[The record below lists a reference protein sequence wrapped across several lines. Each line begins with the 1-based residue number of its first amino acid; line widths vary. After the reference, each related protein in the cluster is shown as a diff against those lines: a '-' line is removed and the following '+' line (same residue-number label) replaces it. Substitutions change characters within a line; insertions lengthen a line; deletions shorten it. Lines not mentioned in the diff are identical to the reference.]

1 MSLYCLSNAL
11 MIALSASATAFQKIR
26 ERGRERREEILHY
39 YHKIST
45 KMQNKLYH
53 GQNLHFPKSVNTE
66 ATD

>member
-26 ERGRERREEILHY
+26 EREEILHY
-39 YHKIST
+39 YHKISI